1 MNKQTQDESLP
12 RKEESREAG
21 PGGSGEGA
29 KREDRMKLIDVEPA
43 LYDMQVI
50 ANLLPPD
57 KREIMEH
64 AIRIVQSQ
72 PEIPVEQVK
81 LKGTV

>member
-1 MNKQTQDESLP
+1 
-12 RKEESREAG
+12 
-21 PGGSGEGA
+21 
-29 KREDRMKLIDVEPA
+29 MKLIDVEPA

>member
-1 MNKQTQDESLP
+1 
-12 RKEESREAG
+12 
-21 PGGSGEGA
+21 
-29 KREDRMKLIDVEPA
+29 MKLIDVEPA

-50 ANLLPPD
+50 ADLLPPD
-57 KREIMEH
+57 KQEVMEQ
-64 AIRIVQSQ
+64 AIRLLESQ